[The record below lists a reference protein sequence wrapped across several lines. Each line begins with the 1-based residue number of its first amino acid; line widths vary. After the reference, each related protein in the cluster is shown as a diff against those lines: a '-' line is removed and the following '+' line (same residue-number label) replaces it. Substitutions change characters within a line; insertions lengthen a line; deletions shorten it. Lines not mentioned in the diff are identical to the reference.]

1 MAVTPQNESKA
12 RISIREIEESEL
24 DSESKNDLIEM
35 VDEAKI
41 STNGLTPEEKL
52 QAVSENQFRMVR
64 CLARSIVSAAKPKV
78 RTWKDVIV
86 ECKAWLF
93 PSLCI
98 GLAII
103 ASAFVLKP
111 ELAQIAASVHANR
124 LATQTAAPFGGPLK

>member
-12 RISIREIEESEL
+12 QMSIREIADSNL

-35 VDEAKI
+35 VEEAKI

-64 CLARSIVSAAKPKV
+64 CLARSIVASAAPKA

-86 ECKAWLF
+86 ECKSWLF

-98 GLAII
+98 ALAIVA
-103 ASAFVLKP
+103 ASFVLKP
-111 ELAQIAASVHANR
+111 ELARIAASVHAQHTMS
-124 LATQTAAPFGGPLK
+124 ASAVPGE

>member
-12 RISIREIEESEL
+12 RMSIREIEDSNL

-35 VDEAKI
+35 IDDAKI
-41 STNGLTPEEKL
+41 TTNGLSPEEKL
-52 QAVSENQFRMVR
+52 QSVADNQFRMIR
-64 CLARSIVSAAKPKV
+64 ALARVIVTSAKPKV

-98 GLAII
+98 ALAIVA
-103 ASAFVLKP
+103 ASFVLKP
-111 ELAQIAASVHANR
+111 ELARIAASVHA
-124 LATQTAAPFGGPLK
+124 QTIQSSAGE